1 LKACFI
7 FCTWQTFFEGVIIV
21 ADRHHSG
28 LTAIWISLISN
39 ILLTILKVVAGL
51 LLASPVLLADGV
63 HNAGDIIATVAALT
77 SSMVSKK
84 PADDDHPYGHG
95 KAEVVASAFV
105 AIILV
110 LAALWIGYQ
119 SIGALFE
126 PPGEVSWLALGAAA
140 LSLLWKQA
148 LYVYTIRVGKATNS
162 KSVLATAYDHLADV
176 YASLAAVIGIGMALI
191 GDHLDWGWTAYGD
204 PLAGI
209 IVSLLVLKLAFEI
222 GSDSI
227 DILMERNV
235 AIEKLAYYE
244 DLIRTAEHVKRIDRV
259 RAREHGHYIIVD
271 IRVGIPHDYTIQQG
285 HDISRQLKKLIM
297 DYDPDVVEVMIHLNP
312 WVSAKELC

>member
-1 LKACFI
+1 
-7 FCTWQTFFEGVIIV
+7 V

-28 LTAIWISLISN
+28 LLAIWISLISN
-39 ILLTILKVVAGL
+39 VFLTILKVAAGI

-77 SSMVSKK
+77 SSMISNK

-105 AIILV
+105 AVV
-110 LAALWIGYQ
+110 LALAAIWIGYQ
-119 SIGALFE
+119 SIAALFE
-126 PPGEVSWLALGAAA
+126 PPTGENWLALGAAA
-140 LSLLWKQA
+140 VSLVWKQA
-148 LYVYTIRVGKATNS
+148 LYMYTIRVGKTTNS

-176 YASLAAVIGIGMALI
+176 YASLAAVLGIGLALL
-191 GDHLDWGWTAYGD
+191 GDRFDWQWAAYGD
-204 PLAGI
+204 PIAGI
-209 IVSLLVLKLAFEI
+209 IVSLLVLKLAYEI
-222 GSDSI
+222 GRDSV
-227 DILMERNV
+227 DILMEHTV
-235 AIEKLAYYE
+235 SQEKLTHYE
-244 DLIRTAEHVKRIDRV
+244 KLLRTVSQVKRIDRV

-297 DYDPDVVEVMIHLNP
+297 DYDPDVIEVMIHLNP
-312 WVSAKELC
+312 WEPNEIAATLR

>member
-1 LKACFI
+1 M
-7 FCTWQTFFEGVIIV
+7 

-39 ILLTILKVVAGL
+39 ILLTVLKVVAGL

-105 AIILV
+105 AVILV
-110 LAALWIGYQ
+110 IAAIWICYH
-119 SIGALFE
+119 SIGAFFE

-140 LSLLWKQA
+140 LSLVWKQI
-148 LYVYTIRVGKATNS
+148 LYVYTIRVGKAINS

-176 YASLAAVIGIGMALI
+176 YASLAAVLGIGIALV
-191 GDHLDWGWTAYGD
+191 GDRLEWNWTAYGD
-204 PLAGI
+204 PIAGI
-209 IVSLLVLKLAFEI
+209 IVSILVLKLAYEI
-222 GSDSI
+222 GKDSI

-235 AIEKLAYYE
+235 SVEKLAYYE
-244 DLIRTAEHVKRIDRV
+244 AVIRTSEHVKRIDRV

-271 IRVGIPHDYTIQQG
+271 VRVGVPLDYTIQQG

-312 WVSAKELC
+312 WAPTEGK

>member
-1 LKACFI
+1 M
-7 FCTWQTFFEGVIIV
+7 
-21 ADRHHSG
+21 ADRHHSA
-28 LTAIWISLISN
+28 LLAIWISLISN
-39 ILLTILKVVAGL
+39 IVLTILKIVAGL

-84 PADDDHPYGHG
+84 PADEDHPYGHG

-105 AIILV
+105 AVVLV

-119 SIGALFE
+119 SIGALFQ
-126 PPGEVSWLALGAAA
+126 PPGEENWLALGAAA
-140 LSLLWKQA
+140 ISLVWKQA
-148 LYVYTIRVGKATNS
+148 LYVYTIKVGKAANS

-176 YASLAAVIGIGMALI
+176 YASLAAVIGIGI
-191 GDHLDWGWTAYGD
+191 GLLGDRFHWEWAAYGD
-204 PLAGI
+204 PVAGI
-209 IVSLLVLKLAFEI
+209 VVSLLVLKLAYEM
-222 GSDSI
+222 GRDSI

-235 AIEKLAYYE
+235 SAEKLAHYE
-244 DLIRTAEHVKRIDRV
+244 ALLLTDENVKRIDRV

-271 IRVGIPHDYTIQQG
+271 IRVGIPNDYTIQQG
-285 HDISRQLKKLIM
+285 HDISKQLKKLIM

-312 WVSAKELC
+312 WEAGENTAK

>member
-1 LKACFI
+1 M
-7 FCTWQTFFEGVIIV
+7 

-28 LTAIWISLISN
+28 LLAIWISLFSN
-39 ILLTILKVVAGL
+39 IILTILKLVAGIML
-51 LLASPVLLADGV
+51 GSPVLLADGV

-105 AIILV
+105 AIILA

-119 SIGALFE
+119 SISALFK
-126 PPGEVSWLALGAAA
+126 PPGEENWLSLGAAVI
-140 LSLLWKQA
+140 SLVWKQA
-148 LYVYTIRVGKATNS
+148 LYIYTIRVGKATKS

-176 YASLAAVIGIGMALI
+176 YASLAAVIGIGLGLL
-191 GDHLDWGWTAYGD
+191 GDRLHWEWAAYGD
-204 PLAGI
+204 PIAGI
-209 IVSLLVLKLAFEI
+209 IVSLLVLKLAYEI
-222 GSDSI
+222 GKDSV

-235 AIEKLAYYE
+235 APEKLAYYE
-244 DLIRTAEHVKRIDRV
+244 SLIRSEANVKRIDRV

-271 IRVGIPHDYTIQQG
+271 IRVGIPYDYSIQQG

-297 DYDPDVVEVMIHLNP
+297 DYDPDVIEVMIHLNP
-312 WVSAKELC
+312 WDPSELAKH